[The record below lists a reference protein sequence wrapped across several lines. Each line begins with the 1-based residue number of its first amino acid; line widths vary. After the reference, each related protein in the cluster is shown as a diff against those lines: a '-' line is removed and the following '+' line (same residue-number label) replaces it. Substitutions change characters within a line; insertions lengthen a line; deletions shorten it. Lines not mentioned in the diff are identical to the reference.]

1 MQLSGE
7 LSKVNLPNLL
17 QLVKTGGLTGK
28 ITIVQGARVVVVF
41 IEQGS
46 PVHVESEAMDGLD
59 ALMELFLWS
68 HGTFSFEEEEDA
80 NFPKTIDPSDPNYS
94 LERLL
99 KEGIEYARKKRYLDE
114 HGITPRSILIPTG
127 SAISFAREVMAM
139 PGLEKLDGRR
149 TLREALGDMNLTKI
163 QFVNTIASWLA
174 DGLAEVIVKYADETV
189 DQVDLPAWV
198 VARLKQDN
206 PDISQAI
213 IDMVIWAD
221 RVKCWMYQV
230 DADFYRIRKN
240 MDKAL
245 PESESDGDESLDDE
259 DLDDA
264 PSVFASPRPPT
275 DLLRNP
281 YTDPGQSMSFAPY
294 FGVQGATSFL
304 SGLANSPL
312 ETKIDL
318 DWTIHSPASDDDDEY
333 DDDLL

>member
-28 ITIVQGARVVVVF
+28 ITIVQGARVFVVF
-41 IEQGS
+41 VDDGS
-46 PVHVESEAMDGLD
+46 PVHVDSEAMDGLD

-68 HGTFSFEEEEDA
+68 HGTFSFEEEEDSA
-80 NFPKTIDPSDPNYS
+80 NFPRTIDPDDPNCS

-99 KEGIEYARKKRYLDE
+99 KEGIEYARKKRFLDDQ
-114 HGITPRSILIPTG
+114 GITPRSILIPTG
-127 SAISFAREVMAM
+127 HAISFAREVMAM
-139 PGLEKLDGRR
+139 PGLERLDGRR
-149 TLREALGDMNLTKI
+149 TLREALGDMNLSKI
-163 QFVNTIASWLA
+163 QFVSTVASWLA

-213 IDMVIWAD
+213 IDMVIWVD

-240 MDKAL
+240 MEKAI
-245 PESESDGDESLDDE
+245 SESNSADGTFDDDE
-259 DLDDA
+259 EQVDPA
-264 PSVFASPRPPT
+264 SVFSAPRPPT
-275 DLLRNP
+275 DLVRNP
-281 YTDPGQSMSFAPY
+281 YIDAGQSMSFAPY
-294 FGVQGATSFL
+294 FGIQGTTSFL
-304 SGLANSPL
+304 SGLANVPL

-318 DWTIHSPASDDDDEY
+318 DWTTHSPAPDDDE
-333 DDDLL
+333 DLL